1 MSGSMAISTF
11 VDILCFLSSMTSE
24 RGGGAGG
31 GGRDTDMI
39 KP

>member
-11 VDILCFLSSMTSE
+11 IDILRFSSYMTSE
-24 RGGGAGG
+24 RGRRAGG
-31 GGRDTDMI
+31 GGRGTDVI